1 MRDFLLPRTDAG
13 VLAQVIT
20 VAAVTLAT
28 TVALRHRRQVRT
40 FATGVG
46 VFLLALMAAR
56 ALH

>member
-1 MRDFLLPRTDAG
+1 MRDLLLARTDAG

-20 VAAVTLAT
+20 VAAVTLGA
-28 TVALRHRRQVRT
+28 TVALRHRREVRT
-40 FATGVG
+40 FAPGVG